1 MKFSMLMRTRF
12 YQTHPKRYANMFMI
26 STLVAGASYLYSSF
40 VESAR
45 EPFKHSEKY
54 YTIKT
59 SRDIAAIRE
68 SIHAKRFGL
77 PQTETLETSAH

>member
-26 STLVAGASYLYSSF
+26 CTLIAGTAYLYNSF
-40 VESAR
+40 VDSGP
-45 EPFKHSEKY
+45 EPYKHSEKY
-54 YTIKT
+54 YTVKT

-77 PQTETLETSAH
+77 AQTSATETSAH